1 MPVADSDHACFR
13 DPNYLALEQHCV
25 DHPIALYTG
34 AGVSWAEDAGY
45 GLRGWNDFVRRI
57 LTEHEGPDSTALA
70 EFDQRVGREWADEP
84 WQMAEWVAERIGC
97 EAFERLVVKSVQR
110 EENFPKK
117 WKQLSGRFLRSA
129 PTLNAVSAF
138 CAQFAGVVEGAK
150 SLTYR
155 VSPNPRVRAVITS
168 NYDPFLEAASS
179 TMFQQPILKP
189 VAAVGSSVGRLDQT
203 PVFHIHGYV
212 AYPERKKPPR
222 DIRPFVAPVVTAKD
236 YEGAWRPRDAF
247 CPTMGPQIHVLRHYT
262 ALFIGFSFRDPWVN
276 GLLRRLNEEREKRT
290 PGERLYHYALVKREE
305 VQSKGKGFFT
315 GLGVKPIALNDF
327 DEVPRLLGHLYQ
339 RVLAHDYE
347 NRIELPV
354 VEKRTG
360 KRTGGHVYLSPDQYW
375 KDLYACRNREVRGKA
390 AQHRYEEWF
399 RRLVMMDDCY
409 MAAPS

>member
-1 MPVADSDHACFR
+1 VPVSDSDHACFR
-13 DPNYLALEQHCV
+13 DPNYLALEQHYV
-25 DHPIALYTG
+25 GHPIALYTG
-34 AGVSWAEDAGY
+34 AGVPWAEDARY

-57 LTEHEGPDSTALA
+57 LIEHEGPDSTALA

-84 WQMAEWVAERIGC
+84 WQMAEWVAERIGR
-97 EAFERLVVKSVQR
+97 EVFERLVVKSVQR
-110 EENFPKK
+110 EENFPRKY
-117 WKQLSGRFLRSA
+117 KQLSWKFLSKA
-129 PTLNAVSAF
+129 PTLKAVSAF
-138 CAQFAGVVEGAK
+138 CAQFVGVVEGTK

-236 YEGAWRPRDAF
+236 YERAWRPRDVF

-262 ALFIGFSFRDPWVN
+262 ALFIGFSFRDPWVD
-276 GLLRRLNEEREKRT
+276 GLLRRLNEEREERT
-290 PGERLYHYALVKREE
+290 PGERLYHYALMKREE
-305 VQSKGKGFFT
+305 VQSKGEGFFT

-327 DEVPRLLGHLYQ
+327 DEIPRLLGHLYQ
-339 RVLAHDYE
+339 RVLAHDYG
-347 NRIELPV
+347 NRIELPI

-375 KDLYACRNREVRGKA
+375 KDLRACRNRAVR
-390 AQHRYEEWF
+390 
-399 RRLVMMDDCY
+399 RRNADPWRD
-409 MAAPS
+409 PTGQ